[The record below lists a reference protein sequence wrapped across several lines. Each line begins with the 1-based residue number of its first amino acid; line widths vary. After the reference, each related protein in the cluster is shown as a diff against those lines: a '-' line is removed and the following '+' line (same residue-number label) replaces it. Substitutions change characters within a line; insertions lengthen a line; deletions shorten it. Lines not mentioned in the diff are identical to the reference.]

1 MARPR
6 ARSISKE
13 VLAALQQ
20 VDSLLEELIAQQRRK
35 VLEHGQALVPALTF
49 EDVMNPDG
57 YPELAE
63 SGPFNYDDGM
73 LAGYI
78 SGQMAIRARIV
89 APLREA
95 LAE

>member
-1 MARPR
+1 MASAPSSSNDRQLLEAFQR
-6 ARSISKE
+6 
-13 VLAALQQ
+13 
-20 VDSLLEELIAQQRRK
+20 VDSLLGELIEQQRRK
-35 VLEHGQALVPALTF
+35 VLEHGQTLVPSLTS

-57 YPELAE
+57 YPALAD
-63 SGPFNYDDGM
+63 SGPFNFDDGL

-78 SGQMAIRARIV
+78 SSQMAIRARLI